1 MNHFCGLLCACPP
14 LRGEQGG
21 GSGFKQVNFLEEK
34 MIDIRELL
42 KSGAHFGHQKQK
54 WNPKMAPFIFTERN
68 GIHIIDLQKTVTLAE
83 DGRNFV
89 KKLAMNGDSVFLVG
103 TKRQAQD
110 VVKAEADRAD
120 LPYVNY
126 RWLGGMLTNFQ
137 TINQSVKKLKKFEG
151 MLSEERRA
159 TYTKKE
165 LIQFE
170 KEKGKLERNLSGITR
185 MDKTPGAIIIVDPMK
200 EHLAVKEAVK
210 LGIPVISI
218 IDTNGDPDAI
228 DFPIPA
234 NDDGMRTISLI
245 LSDIIDGY
253 IEGYDIYRQKV
264 VTEDK
269 EKKEK
274 GAARGAETRQVA
286 GRKVKVK
293 RVVTSEN
300 LEDKYGASDD
310 DLDEE

>member
-1 MNHFCGLLCACPP
+1 
-14 LRGEQGG
+14 
-21 GSGFKQVNFLEEK
+21 
-34 MIDIRELL
+34 
-42 KSGAHFGHQKQK
+42 
-54 WNPKMAPFIFTERN
+54 
-68 GIHIIDLQKTVTLAE
+68 
-83 DGRNFV
+83 
-89 KKLAMNGDSVFLVG
+89 
-103 TKRQAQD
+103 
-110 VVKAEADRAD
+110 
-120 LPYVNY
+120 
-126 RWLGGMLTNFQ
+126 
-137 TINQSVKKLKKFEG
+137 
-151 MLSEERRA
+151 
-159 TYTKKE
+159 
-165 LIQFE
+165 
-170 KEKGKLERNLSGITR
+170 